1 MMMVVSLL
9 SAFTMIACSNDDDY
23 SDVEKTIV
31 GEWKLVKTKYSD
43 GHFDSNYGYVKKIS
57 FSKNG
62 KFHFYH
68 NDPKND
74 ITEEYDA
81 PYEIEMDDDSQTF
94 DIVFN
99 HMRIEDSI
107 TLTSWYFFEDGYLCN
122 GVIGCFT
129 SYVDYYK
136 RIK

>member
-9 SAFTMIACSNDDDY
+9 TAFTMIACSNDDDY

-62 KFHFYH
+62 MFHFYY

-74 ITEEYDA
+74 ITEE
-81 PYEIEMDDDSQTF
+81 
-94 DIVFN
+94 
-99 HMRIEDSI
+99 
-107 TLTSWYFFEDGYLCN
+107 
-122 GVIGCFT
+122 
-129 SYVDYYK
+129 
-136 RIK
+136 